1 MVFKLTKLAAMKL
14 IVMTKIPTKILPVK
28 QLLTLVAL
36 LALVGCQ
43 QQAPEFWDV
52 EGGGHRF
59 DELRGQPLVVNYW
72 ATWCAP
78 CIREIPELNEFAEE
92 QAGKVAV
99 WGVNYDEP
107 VGEEQARQVAKM
119 KITFPVFRDNP
130 SQSLGVEVPQVLPTT
145 LVFDAQGK
153 LLATLVGPQTR
164 ETLMQALAIE

>member
-1 MVFKLTKLAAMKL
+1 MTVAMAM
-14 IVMTKIPTKILPVK
+14 IVMKRILKTFLPGGQVVT
-28 QLLTLVAL
+28 LLSLFAL
-36 LALVGCQ
+36 AGCQ
-43 QQAPEFWDV
+43 QPAAEFWDV
-52 EGGGHRF
+52 QGGGHRF
-59 DELRGQPLVVNYW
+59 DELQGQPLVVNYW

-78 CIREIPELNEFAEE
+78 CIQEIPELNAFAEE

-130 SQSLGVEVPQVLPTT
+130 SQALGVEVPQVLPTT

-164 ETLMQALAIE
+164 ETLLQVLPAE